1 MEDKDLEKRFAIAF
15 ANHDFDGTLAKRS
28 RELWPLLAPF
38 MDEIVK
44 ATAARTYAMYKLE
57 MHAPANIQ
65 AYADNAINN
74 FYKVKFLDLD
84 SPEWIKLI
92 YYTVEGMQKQGID
105 VGVMTAGSTYEGR
118 MMAVAITQHLGL
130 EDSRVPDF
138 IDAIMAANSITTT
151 MMNEIHQDLL
161 AQELAAERSR
171 AANEYENSIARSLTK
186 LNSDGS
192 SLKAQAN
199 DASSSTAGMLDKTS
213 QVAAAAE
220 QSAMAMREAAN
231 TAAGLIRA
239 IEETRNEVVATSN
252 VTGRA
257 AEQAGSA
264 VELSE
269 DLSRHAQS
277 IESILGLIRE
287 IAGQT
292 NLLALNATI
301 EAARAGDAGRG
312 FAVVAQEVK
321 HLAGQTASATDEI
334 AGKISVIQ
342 TATRNTVDASN
353 SIRATILDVQ
363 QSATKM
369 REAMDNQ
376 AQIVTQITAAIDE
389 TALAADS
396 MSSTVD
402 MIRNDTERMANE
414 IKSLNSGFTQ
424 VTGTINELHDNSR
437 NFMQQV
443 MSKG

>member
-1 MEDKDLEKRFAIAF
+1 MDDIFLEQRFKQVF
-15 ANHDFDGTLAKRS
+15 ADADRDGTLAGRC
-28 RELWPLLAPF
+28 RTLWPVIEPLMPDLMRANTRRLYQQYG
-38 MDEIVK
+38 M
-44 ATAARTYAMYKLE
+44 E
-57 MHAPANIQ
+57 MHAPANEDQYVSMVI
-65 AYADNAINN
+65 DL
-74 FYKVKFLDLD
+74 FYKNQYLNAS
-84 SPEWIKLI
+84 SPEWIKAVAKSI
-92 YYTVEGMQKQGID
+92 SDIQQTNMD
-105 VGVMTAGSTYEGR
+105 VGQMVMGLIHEASGEISALVGAVGDQDPRLEG
-118 MMAVAITQHLGL
+118 
-130 EDSRVPDF
+130 F
-138 IDAIMAANSITTT
+138 IDAILAINGISMV
-151 MMNEIHQDLL
+151 MMNEINSDLVQSRIEATR
-161 AQELAAERSR
+161 AQAASDFEQ
-171 AANEYENSIARSLTK
+171 SIAQSVDK
-186 LNSDGS
+186 LNTDGAG
-192 SLKAQAN
+192 LRAQAETTSN
-199 DASSSTAGMLDKTS
+199 STAGMLDKTS

-239 IEETRNEVVATSN
+239 IEETRAEVVATSN

-257 AEQAGSA
+257 ADQAGSA

-334 AGKISVIQ
+334 AEKISVIQ
-342 TATRNTVDASN
+342 TATRNTVDASS

-363 QSATKM
+363 QSAAKM

-402 MIRNDTERMANE
+402 MIRNDTERMAGE
-414 IKSLNSGFTQ
+414 IRSLNSGFTD
-424 VTGTINELHDNSR
+424 VTGTINALHDNSR
-437 NFMQQV
+437 NFMKQV
-443 MSKG
+443 MSRG